1 MTEPTLAER
10 EATVA
15 RVCLS
20 PKPAAD
26 DLQAL
31 GSPDRWQIY
40 RRMVRA
46 RMHRVC
52 ETALKHSRSALGEE
66 AFAALVDEWLASE
79 PPTTRFF
86 RELPTQLVR
95 WASSDEARLSE
106 PAHLRDLLGYENALW
121 EVRAEDD
128 RDLPA
133 VVDFSFEGVPAFN
146 PASRFLPF
154 DWGVDRRA
162 EDGSVEPLEGAL
174 LVYRTAGFTV
184 PCMRLNPL
192 AAAIVRELRDAE
204 SAGRT
209 VTEAVQR
216 AAASEERAVD
226 QKFIES
232 LSGLLEKLITRGIV
246 RGCLKEGIA

>member
-1 MTEPTLAER
+1 MSEQTLAER

-15 RVCLS
+15 RMCLA
-20 PKPAAD
+20 PTPATE
-26 DLQAL
+26 DLDTL

-52 ETALKHSRSALGEE
+52 ETALKLSRAAYGEE
-66 AFAALVDEWLASE
+66 AFTKLVDEWLAAE

-86 RELPTQLVR
+86 RELPNQMAR
-95 WASSDEARLSE
+95 WALSDEGRLVE
-106 PAHLRDLLGYENALW
+106 PAHLRDLLRYEDALW
-121 EVRAEDD
+121 AVRAEDD
-128 RDLPA
+128 RDLPE

-146 PASRFLPF
+146 PSSRFLPLE
-154 DWGVDRRA
+154 WGVDKRA
-162 EDGSVEPLEGAL
+162 DDGSVEPLEGAL

-192 AAAIVRELRDAE
+192 AAAIVRELRDAQE
-204 SAGRT
+204 AGRA

-216 AAASEERAVD
+216 AAASEKRAVD

-246 RGCLKEGIA
+246 RGCLK

>member
-1 MTEPTLAER
+1 MSAETLAER
-10 EATVA
+10 EARVA
-15 RVCLS
+15 RMCFA
-20 PKPAAD
+20 KAPAAA
-26 DLQAL
+26 DLEAL

-52 ETALKHSRSALGEE
+52 ETALKHSRTALGEKPFE
-66 AFAALVDEWLASE
+66 ALVDEWLATE

-95 WASSDEARLSE
+95 WALSDESRLRE
-106 PAHLRDLLGYENALW
+106 PAHVRDLLRYENALW
-121 EVRAEDD
+121 EARAEDD

-133 VVDFSFEGVPAFN
+133 VVEFSFEGVPAFD
-146 PASRFLPF
+146 PASRFLEL
-154 DWGVDRRA
+154 DWGVDKRA

-192 AAAIVRELRDAE
+192 AAAIVRELREAQRA
-204 SAGRT
+204 SRT

-226 QKFIES
+226 QTFIES
-232 LSGLLEKLITRGIV
+232 LSGLLEKLITRGII
-246 RGCLKEGIA
+246 RGCLT

>member
-1 MTEPTLAER
+1 MSEQTLAER

-15 RVCLS
+15 RMCLA
-20 PKPAAD
+20 PKPATT
-26 DLQAL
+26 DLDAL

-52 ETALKHSRSALGEE
+52 ETALKHSRAALGEKP
-66 AFAALVDEWLASE
+66 FTALVDEWLATE

-86 RELPTQLVR
+86 RELPTQMVQ
-95 WASSDEARLSE
+95 WALADDARLPE
-106 PAHLRDLLGYENALW
+106 PAHLRDLLRYENALW

-128 RDLPA
+128 RDLPE
-133 VVDFSFEGVPAFN
+133 VVDFSFEGVPSFN
-146 PASRFLPF
+146 PASRFLEL
-154 DWGVDRRA
+154 DWAVDRRA

-192 AAAIVRELRDAE
+192 AAAIVRELRAAE
-204 SAGRT
+204 LEGRH

-216 AAASEERAVD
+216 AAASEKRAVD

-232 LSGLLEKLITRGIV
+232 LGGLLEKLITRGIV
-246 RGCLKEGIA
+246 RGCLTT